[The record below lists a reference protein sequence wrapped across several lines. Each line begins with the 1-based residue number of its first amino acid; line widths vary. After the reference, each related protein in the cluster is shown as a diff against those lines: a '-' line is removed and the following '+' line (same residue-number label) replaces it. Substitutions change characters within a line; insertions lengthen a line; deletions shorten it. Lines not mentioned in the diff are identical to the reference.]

1 MMEENVAK
9 PGGTDNLNVEML
21 NVPKNSIEEKTSSK
35 MVQGGIQVR
44 AQTRDGTVGS
54 ILITSAQHYH
64 LHNFTILGQ
73 FKTTWKSY
81 TEINPIRTMGV
92 CREPGA

>member
-44 AQTRDGTVGS
+44 VQTRNGTVGS
-54 ILITSAQHYH
+54 IL
-64 LHNFTILGQ
+64 
-73 FKTTWKSY
+73 
-81 TEINPIRTMGV
+81 TEANKCPALSLT
-92 CREPGA
+92 